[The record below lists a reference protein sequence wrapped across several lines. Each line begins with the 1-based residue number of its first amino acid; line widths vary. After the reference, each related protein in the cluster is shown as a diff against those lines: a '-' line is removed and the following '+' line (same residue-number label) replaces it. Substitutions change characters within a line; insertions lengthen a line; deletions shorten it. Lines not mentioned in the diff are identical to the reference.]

1 MTYKTIEFKKRY
13 LGLVLINVFIFMQA
27 GCATYKFE
35 SSAKSYG
42 GGYVIR
48 RNERLIPEYTIDQ
61 DQQAPKDL
69 DLAKQRFNQRKGM
82 VKYYYGK
89 MGYIDSPFKM
99 YFVDYLK
106 LWVNIITG
114 LFKLPFVAVS
124 YNRYEKDPKY
134 REKIDNLETE
144 AEQKEEARIRV
155 WQDELNK
162 YIKNDSEKE
171 EQAQINSRQKTDSL
185 KIKNTDKQNIK

>member
-1 MTYKTIEFKKRY
+1 MKKY
-13 LGLVLINVFIFMQA
+13 SGLIFIMVFMQI

-42 GGYVIR
+42 GGYCMK
-48 RNERLIPEYTIDQ
+48 RNERLIPEYTVDQ

-69 DLAKQRFNQRKGM
+69 DLAKQRFNRRKGM

-99 YFVDYLK
+99 YFVDYFK
-106 LWVNIITG
+106 LWGNMIIG
-114 LFKLPFVAVS
+114 VFKMPFVAIS
-124 YNRYEKDPKY
+124 YNKYEKDPKY
-134 REKIDNLETE
+134 REKIDNLEAI
-144 AEQKEEARIRV
+144 AEQKEEARIRAL
-155 WQDELNK
+155 QDALNK

-171 EQAQINSRQKTDSL
+171 EQAENKSGQKPGSL
-185 KIKNTDKQNIK
+185 KIKNKDKQNIK